1 MVHQTQLT
9 QQVTHKMAWY
19 NRVFNFGSK
28 KPTVK
33 RKFKTQRS
41 YAGANTGR
49 LFADFITSS
58 ASADAEIKDN
68 IRVLRDRA
76 RELARN
82 DSHIARYLNLMVS
95 NVIGKAGIRLSAKVR
110 LDDDVNQGK
119 LDIRANKLIEDAWKQ
134 WSKMGN
140 CTANGRLS
148 FLDCQKIAI
157 EALARDG
164 EVLIR
169 KLKKEDSPFGFQ
181 IQFLEADHL
190 DEDLNKHNP
199 KTGNE
204 IKMGVEVDKY
214 DKPVAYHL
222 YKNHPFDRT
231 YMNENEHIVVPAD
244 EIIHLYMPTR
254 PEQTRGV
261 TNIATVM
268 ANVKQL
274 NAYLEAEIVA
284 ARVASSKMGFF
295 TSPDGDGYVGDSE
308 EIDGNPVQTANAGTF
323 EQLPAGVSFQS
334 FDPQHP
340 TSAFEGFTSS
350 VLRSIASGLNISYHA
365 LSNDLTSV
373 NYSSIRQGSLEDRSS
388 YQIWQQFMIEHMIEP
403 IFKEWLEMAIATNYL
418 SLPVEKIDKFIASA
432 TFIPRNFA
440 WIDPLKEMNAN
451 VIGLQNGTVTY
462 SDISANYGR
471 DVEELFEQHQK
482 EVELAKEYDIELAY
496 QPFGATKAPIEPII
510 EGSDEDA

>member
-1 MVHQTQLT
+1 
-9 QQVTHKMAWY
+9 MAWY
-19 NRVFNFGSK
+19 NRIFNFGSK
-28 KPTVK
+28 PTVK
-33 RKFKTQRS
+33 KKFKMQRS

-68 IRVLRDRA
+68 LRVLRDRA

-82 DSHIARYLNLMVS
+82 DSHIARYLNLMIS
-95 NVIGKAGIRLSAKVR
+95 NVIGKAGIRVSSKVR
-110 LDDDVNQGK
+110 LDDEVNGGK
-119 LDIRANKLIEDAWKQ
+119 LDILANKLIESAWKE
-134 WSKMGN
+134 WTKKGN

-157 EALARDG
+157 ESLARDG

-169 KLKKEDSPFGFQ
+169 KLKMPDSPFGFQ

-190 DEDLNKHNP
+190 DEDLNRHDA

-214 DKPVAYHL
+214 DKPVAYHI
-222 YKNHPFDRT
+222 YKRHPFDKT
-231 YMNENEHIVVPAD
+231 YLNENEHIRVPAD
-244 EIIHLYMPTR
+244 EIIHLYMPSR
-254 PEQTRGV
+254 AEQTRGV
-261 TNIATVM
+261 SSIATVM

-284 ARVASSKMGFF
+284 ARTAASKMGFF
-295 TSPDGDGYVGDSE
+295 TSPDGEGYVGDGE
-308 EIDGNPVQTANAGTF
+308 YEDIYNPVTTANAGTF

-340 TSAFEGFTSS
+340 TSAFDSFTSS

-373 NYSSIRQGSLEDRSS
+373 NYSSIRQGALEDRSTF
-388 YQIWQQFMIEHMIEP
+388 QIWQQFMVEHMIQP
-403 IFKEWLEMAIATNYL
+403 IFNEWLEMAISTGYL
-418 SLPVEKIDKFIASA
+418 SLPIEKVEKFRSSV
-432 TFIPRNFA
+432 TYIPRNFA

-451 VIGLQNGTVTY
+451 VVGLQNGTVTY

-496 QPFGATKAPIEPII
+496 QPFGANKIPVDPKI
-510 EGSDEDA
+510 EGGEDDA